1 MKIDKSNST
10 KRTYKYLYRPFFW
23 SLNVKSVAAISEQD
37 LDGNHTGLSYDGP
50 KPK

>member
-1 MKIDKSNST
+1 MKIDKNNSA
-10 KRTYKYLYRPFFW
+10 KRTYKYYRPFFW
-23 SLNVKSVAAISEQD
+23 SLNVKSVATISEQI